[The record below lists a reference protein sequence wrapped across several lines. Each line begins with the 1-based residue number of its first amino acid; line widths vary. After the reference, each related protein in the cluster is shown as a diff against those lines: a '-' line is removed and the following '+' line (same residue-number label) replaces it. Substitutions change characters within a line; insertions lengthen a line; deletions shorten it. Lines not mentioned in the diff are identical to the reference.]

1 MIGKKD
7 TVAIFES
14 YQTYLKE
21 QNDNLSGLVF
31 IADSLARAKK
41 DDTISYIISD
51 SDLIKLSNFLRK
63 PEIVK
68 AYEAFKVP
76 PSKIDAGVVGDG
88 GITKKSEGDASAV
101 NMGEGGVLEVQP
113 DGNYPQ

>member
-21 QNDNLSGLVF
+21 QNDNLSGLIS
-31 IADSLARAKK
+31 IADSLARSKK
-41 DDTISYIISD
+41 DDPISYIISD
-51 SDLIKLSNFLRK
+51 EDMMKLANFLRK

-68 AYEAFKVP
+68 AYAEFKLPPMQMVNSGVP
-76 PSKIDAGVVGDG
+76 A
-88 GITKKSEGDASAV
+88 EGDASAV
-101 NMGEGGVLEVQP
+101 NMGKGGVLEVQP
-113 DGNYPQ
+113 DGQYPQ